1 MERAMRMLT
10 LAAGGVLAAL
20 LLPTPA
26 DTQQRARRLTRV
38 VVTPERVSL
47 AAGGTQQFRVYG
59 LVSTGDTVPLRAMY
73 RATGGVITGGG
84 LYTAGPVPG
93 SYQITAIVHGHGY
106 TGRAFDRDDAEDAD
120 DVEDA
125 DHEGADDDED
135 EIGLAGTA
143 TVTVTGTGGL

>member
-1 MERAMRMLT
+1 MRMLS
-10 LAAGGVLAAL
+10 LVAGGVLAAL

-26 DTQQRARRLTRV
+26 DTQQRERRLTRV
-38 VVTPERVSL
+38 VVTPERVSV

-59 LVSTGDTVPLRAMY
+59 LASTGDTVALKAIY
-73 RATGGVITGGG
+73 RATGGVITAGG

-93 SYQITAIVHGHGY
+93 SYQVTALLHGHDDK
-106 TGRAFDRDDAEDAD
+106 GRAVDRDDAEDAD

>member
-1 MERAMRMLT
+1 MRMLT
-10 LAAGGVLAAL
+10 LVAGGVLATL

-26 DTQQRARRLTRV
+26 DTQQRERRLTRV

-59 LVSTGDTVPLRAMY
+59 LVSTGDTVPLKATY
-73 RATGGVITGGG
+73 RATGGAITAGG

-93 SYQITAIVHGHGY
+93 SYQVTALLHGNGHKAR
-106 TGRAFDRDDAEDAD
+106 TVDRDDAEDAD

-125 DHEGADDDED
+125 DQEGVDDDED

-143 TVTVTGTGGL
+143 TITVTGTGGF